1 MQLSAPGTAFI
12 AAHEGFVSKAY
23 LCPAGVLTIGYG
35 FTMGSKLFA
44 DYWQQKHGRGLRKG
58 DTITRAE
65 AEKLLQWAVDQEYGK
80 AVNRE
85 IAPKKQHHYDG
96 ASSMTFNCGTGA
108 LKWKWAQALKAG
120 NPVEA
125 ARLLRTTAVTANG
138 RKLAGLVRRR
148 AEEATLIQDGRYTG
162 VRDTVDDASKS
173 TSKDAITEYQQMLKD
188 LGYPVS
194 VDGIDGLE
202 TRSAVKRFQAEH
214 DLVSD
219 GIVGPATRAA
229 LIRALDAKRANK
241 ATTGA
246 GAAGGTGGAVTAA
259 DPASMDAIWPA
270 LMWGVAAL
278 VVVGGIFLFIR
289 YRGRITGQRVPT

>member
-23 LCPAGVLTIGYG
+23 LCPSSVRTIGYG
-35 FTMGSKLFA
+35 FTMGSKVFA
-44 DYWQQKHGRGLRKG
+44 DYWRSKHGRALQMG

-65 AEKLLQWAVDQEYGK
+65 ADMLLQRMVDAEYGA

-85 IAPKKQHHYDG
+85 IAPKKQHHFDG

-108 LKWKWAQALKAG
+108 LKWKWAQALKSG
-120 NPVEA
+120 NVSEA
-125 ARLLRTTAVTANG
+125 ARLLRTTAITANG
-138 RKLAGLVRRR
+138 RKLVGLVRRR
-148 AEEATLIQDGRYTG
+148 AEEATLIRDGRYTG

-188 LGYPVS
+188 LGYPVA

-202 TRSAVKRFQAEH
+202 TRSAVKRFQTEH

-229 LIRALDAKRANK
+229 LIRALDAKRGAQ
-241 ATTGA
+241 ATGGA
-246 GAAGGTGGAVTAA
+246 AAAGGAGGAVTVG
-259 DPASMDAIWPA
+259 DPASMDAIWH
-270 LMWGVAAL
+270 AAL
-278 VVVGGIFLFIR
+278 WGIAGLVIVGGIFLFIR

>member
-23 LCPAGVLTIGYG
+23 RCPAFTITIGYG
-35 FTMGSKLFA
+35 FTMGSKVFA
-44 DYWQQKHGRGLRKG
+44 KYWRGKHGRALQMG
-58 DTITRAE
+58 DTITRDE
-65 AEKLLQWAVDQEYGK
+65 ADMLLQRMVDAEYGA

-120 NPVEA
+120 NVSEA
-125 ARLLRTTAVTANG
+125 ARLLRTTAITANG
-138 RKLAGLVRRR
+138 WKLVGLVRRR
-148 AEEATLIQDGRYTG
+148 AEEATLIRDGRYTG

-188 LGYPVS
+188 LGYPVT
-194 VDGIDGLE
+194 VDGLDGLE
-202 TRSAVKRFQAEH
+202 TRSAVKRFQTEH

-229 LIRALDAKRANK
+229 LIRALDAKRGTQ
-241 ATTGA
+241 ATGGA
-246 GAAGGTGGAVTAA
+246 TAAGGAGGVITTA
-259 DPASMDAIWPA
+259 DPASMDAIWHA
-270 LMWGVAAL
+270 AMWGIAGL
-278 VVVGGIFLFIR
+278 VIVGGIFLFIR